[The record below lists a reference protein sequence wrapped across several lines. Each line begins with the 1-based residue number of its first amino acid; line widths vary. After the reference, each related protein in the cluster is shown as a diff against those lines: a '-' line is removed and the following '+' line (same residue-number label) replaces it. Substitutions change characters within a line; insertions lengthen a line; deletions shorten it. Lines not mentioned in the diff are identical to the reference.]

1 MSDNL
6 SPEFHAACGTVHD
19 WRVTCAA
26 NPVPLEVM
34 AEKRK
39 DRPGDQPLPV
49 PSDGPSMHDLV
60 CADLEARWTAR
71 LSPRIVADMQA
82 RKQLGLER
90 YKTLLQADN
99 GRDSLLDL
107 YEELEDAVAYA
118 KQVQVERGGVDIST
132 VYDSLIT
139 ALIVVRRLR
148 DA

>member
-1 MSDNL
+1 MSENIK
-6 SPEFHAACGTVHD
+6 P
-19 WRVTCAA
+19 
-26 NPVPLEVM
+26 
-34 AEKRK
+34 K

-49 PSDGPSMHDLV
+49 PNDGPSMHDLV

-71 LSPRIVADMQA
+71 LSPGIVSDMQA

-90 YKTLLQADN
+90 YGCLLQKNN
-99 GRDSLLDL
+99 GRDAKLDL
-107 YEELEDAVAYA
+107 YEELLDAVAYA

-148 DA
+148 NVQA